1 MRISY
6 KTARRCFM
14 TKSGKT
20 GLVHAAICMFFL
32 VTALSGCDRS
42 PKVYCT
48 ESEDGTDYKET
59 GLTLKGVMKHLEKN
73 KIAYKYDEKEK
84 VLYFQ
89 TARIYF
95 KDHASGLVAYKARQ
109 PQRKMDNLGVTPIQP
124 QGEFVLDPCK
134 LLELIKR

>member
-1 MRISY
+1 MAKDR
-6 KTARRCFM
+6 
-14 TKSGKT
+14 KT
-20 GLVHAAICMFFL
+20 GLILVAICMFFL

-59 GLTLKGVMKHLEKN
+59 GLTLKDVMKHLEKN

-109 PQRKMDNLGVTPIQP
+109 PQTKIENPDLAPFRP

-134 LLELIKR
+134 LLALIKR